1 MLAVAAALLAF
12 STLARAQET
21 APANLTP
28 QLLSLVGT
36 LLRDNKA
43 QQESWLRKAQALHP
57 SDFWLNIGVA
67 FPHKDTKGFNVM
79 LQALPLNGKLVL
91 RVYEEAPEESK
102 TDPASK
108 PRKKMPQAV
117 E

>member
-1 MLAVAAALLAF
+1 MADQQPMY
-12 STLARAQET
+12 RAYTIVEREKDV
-21 APANLTP
+21 P
-28 QLLSLVGT
+28 
-36 LLRDNKA
+36 
-43 QQESWLRKAQALHP
+43 
-57 SDFWLNIGVA
+57 FWLNIGVA

-108 PRKKMPQAV
+108 PRKKVAQTV